1 MFWAF
6 VEKNANALLFIF
18 FPGTFRFLKKGWQT
32 PNEGTNSYLATR
44 WHCWWRRGRDGG
56 GGEIGSNLFRDFFSF
71 LRVCFKEKKKEEGGK
86 RRRKK
91 FSLLLLFSLSYP
103 RGMAWRGKL
112 QAVPCHHCSEHSRM
126 WGMELCDTQQKGPRK
141 TSSITPSHRAG
152 KQSAVPQAA
161 VCLCGSRAQAR
172 EGQGRRRGRDS
183 RQIADRAVNKI
194 PVCPRSAARDSKKR
208 EPFQACGQPIQDK
221 GT

>member
-1 MFWAF
+1 MVASWA
-6 VEKNANALLFIF
+6 
-18 FPGTFRFLKKGWQT
+18 
-32 PNEGTNSYLATR
+32 
-44 WHCWWRRGRDGG
+44 RRRG
-56 GGEIGSNLFRDFFSF
+56 GGEIGSNLFRDFFFFF
-71 LRVCFKEKKKEEGGK
+71 LRVCFKEKKKEGGGK
-86 RRRKK
+86 RRKK

-172 EGQGRRRGRDS
+172 KGESPDRGQGSKQDS
-183 RQIADRAVNKI
+183 CV
-194 PVCPRSAARDSKKR
+194 PSKCSSR
-208 EPFQACGQPIQDK
+208 L
-221 GT
+221 